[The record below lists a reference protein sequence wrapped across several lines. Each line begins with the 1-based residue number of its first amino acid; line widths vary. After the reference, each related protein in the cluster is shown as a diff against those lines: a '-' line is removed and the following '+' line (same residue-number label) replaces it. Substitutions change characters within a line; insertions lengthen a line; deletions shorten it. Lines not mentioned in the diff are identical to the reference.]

1 MSGRIEVQTIYRDG
15 EPAFA
20 VIPYREYLRLV
31 EAGPRVP
38 EGGAVP
44 HEVMRLTVVDGLTLR
59 RAWREYLGLTQ
70 AEVAQRMG
78 ITQPALSQL
87 ESPEARPRRA
97 TLKRLAEALGI
108 AVEQLR

>member
-1 MSGRIEVQTIYRDG
+1 MSGPTDVQTIYRDG

-31 EAGPRVP
+31 AAGPRVP
-38 EGGAVP
+38 AGGAVP
-44 HEVMRLTVVDGLTLR
+44 HEVMRFTVVDGLTLR

-70 AEVAQRMG
+70 AEVARRMG

-87 ESPEARPRRA
+87 ESPAARPRRA
-97 TLKRLAEALGI
+97 TLKRLAEALGV